1 MPKLPLFSRRGWPRT
16 LALLAGAAAVA
27 VYAWGLLHVG
37 YAVMQAEDGGTGS
50 SPIEPCRAAGPS
62 LASQVDGYA
71 VGFLPLRFE
80 CRLSTGGAYA
90 SSSVPGYVNPAAA
103 GLALTAAGSWMVART
118 TARRTVGYAVDRE
131 K

>member
-1 MPKLPLFSRRGWPRT
+1 MTFLKKLRV
-16 LALLAGAAAVA
+16 LAGVGAVA

-37 YAVMQAEDGGTGS
+37 YAVMRAEDGGTGA
-50 SPIEPCRAAGPS
+50 SPIEPCRAAGPG

-80 CRLSTGGAYA
+80 CRLSGGGAFTA
-90 SSSVPGYVNPAAA
+90 PSVPGYVNPAAA
-103 GLALTAAGSWMVART
+103 VLALTAAGSAIVAYTFGR
-118 TARRTVGYAVDRE
+118 G